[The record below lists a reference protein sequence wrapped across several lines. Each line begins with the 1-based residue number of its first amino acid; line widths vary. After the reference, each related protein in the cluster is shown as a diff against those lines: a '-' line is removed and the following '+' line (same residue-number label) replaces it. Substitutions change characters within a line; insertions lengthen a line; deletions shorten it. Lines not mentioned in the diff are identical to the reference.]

1 MAAELGCGAEP
12 DQKLGV
18 AFEQDEADEILS
30 SAAEKSVAGGDGIS
44 RSRMMDQS
52 LITKSVEYEKCLE
65 EMREQL
71 QIYQV
76 QMSEMRQKF
85 EQVATEN
92 RRLHAEL
99 KEALEMQLDAL
110 PFMPLGTAIPADEE
124 IVRNLQEQLQLTNQE
139 KEQAIELWQTVSQ
152 ELDQLQQQH
161 REHMTQTQI
170 HMAERLK
177 QQVTFMDIF
186 VSFGMPSYTAEIL
199 RLCAAKPKCSLYQYH
214 RVIIKP

>member
-1 MAAELGCGAEP
+1 
-12 DQKLGV
+12 
-18 AFEQDEADEILS
+18 
-30 SAAEKSVAGGDGIS
+30 
-44 RSRMMDQS
+44 MMDQS

-85 EQVATEN
+85 EQVTTEN
-92 RRLHAEL
+92 RSPLNFRLHAEL

-161 REHMTQTQI
+161 QEHMTQTQI

-177 QQVTFMDIF
+177 QINWLTF
-186 VSFGMPSYTAEIL
+186 T
-199 RLCAAKPKCSLYQYH
+199 SLLHTCMQPV
-214 RVIIKP
+214 RKQNWFKFFSIPRNVLEMKSNKEEAVLTSSSSM

>member
-1 MAAELGCGAEP
+1 MAAELGSGGEP
-12 DQKLGV
+12 DQKLDV
-18 AFEQDEADEILS
+18 ALEQDEADE
-30 SAAEKSVAGGDGIS
+30 ENVAGGDGIS
-44 RSRMMDQS
+44 RSRMMGQS

-71 QIYQV
+71 QMYQV

-85 EQVATEN
+85 EQVTTEN

-110 PFMPLGTAIPADEE
+110 PFTPLGTAIPADEE
-124 IVRNLQEQLQLTNQE
+124 ILRNLQEQLQLTNQE

-152 ELDQLQQQH
+152 ELDQLQQQYQ
-161 REHMTQTQI
+161 EHMTRTQI

-177 QQVTFMDIF
+177 QQVTFIYIF
-186 VSFGMPSYTAEIL
+186 VNFRMPSYTVEIL
-199 RLCAAKPKCSLYQYH
+199 RLYVAKLKCSAFTS
-214 RVIIKP
+214 ITESS